1 MNDTF
6 MFRITLLREPWVWKS
21 LEDLEM
27 DIHPHVLKCNNCNM
41 RQIFYFLA
49 CPPVA
54 VFIPIFIIKPHGVSE
69 GNLNH
74 FLQGFF
80 SITLENNS
88 AGLWLLNCL
97 SANYKKSQDIEIC
110 VVLIT
115 HPLSSTVIYS
125 VSLEC
130 QLLIWS
136 FCLCLFSQ
144 QLGFIFN

>member
-1 MNDTF
+1 
-6 MFRITLLREPWVWKS
+6 
-21 LEDLEM
+21 M
-27 DIHPHVLKCNNCNM
+27 DIHPHILKYNNYNM

-49 CPPVA
+49 FPPLA
-54 VFIPIFIIKPHGVSE
+54 VFLPTSMIKPHGVSE
-69 GNLNH
+69 RNLNH

-88 AGLWLLNCL
+88 AGLWFLNCL

-115 HPLSSTVIYS
+115 HPLSPIVIYH

-130 QLLIWS
+130 QPLIWS

>member
-1 MNDTF
+1 
-6 MFRITLLREPWVWKS
+6 
-21 LEDLEM
+21 M
-27 DIHPHVLKCNNCNM
+27 DIHPHILKYNNYNM
-41 RQIFYFLA
+41 RHLLFSSFSSSSCFL
-49 CPPVA
+49 PT
-54 VFIPIFIIKPHGVSE
+54 FIIKPHGVSE
-69 GNLNH
+69 RNLNH

-88 AGLWLLNCL
+88 AGLWFLNCL

-115 HPLSSTVIYS
+115 HPLSPTVIYH

-130 QLLIWS
+130 QPLIWS